1 MATSASYYLNAP
13 SLGSA
18 TAVFSNE
25 SLTTLAAD
33 GFYSNGVIVRE
44 QVSGVLLPQQNCP
57 TCATPCGET
66 INASGGQGIYL
77 LDLDTGSTGGDVGAV
92 IVRFDPFGVPDGIR
106 ATLGANVYN
115 KLTSPVDGLHQSS
128 TSGNFTYV
136 GQTSGDCGI
145 SGTTYPAL
153 TEFSYNGT
161 AFVATGDTQS
171 ITVNAGDVSLGASAP
186 GSTMMVIPKLTASPS
201 IINFEVVGPCSG
213 TAWQMSV
220 DCPVLLTGFSSS
232 VMAATSVAVCELTET
247 VTYYNASLANTPG
260 TVGLYDFVYADAY
273 GSTPLTA
280 GYYLAAGSITG
291 SNDWFQVNSSGVVIA
306 LGVCAA
312 PPEVSYNCVEG
323 ICTDPGDGTGTYS
336 TLEACESACSTPVA
350 YTIDNSAT
358 GTALEACGGSTT
370 TTTVYALP
378 GYTTPIVT
386 MIFYDSSAL
395 TTPFIGSAGWRKLS
409 IGGTNYAAQ
418 VDVNGELT
426 DYITCPAPP
435 EVSYNCVSG
444 TCIDPGDGSGFF
456 NSLEQCQENC
466 AAPTIS
472 LGSAQCRENNCN
484 DNAAC
489 TVIYG
494 VNTSNVPAG
503 SYITVLTGTP
513 SSSATVTISD
523 SDPDNGKIT
532 YYEPSGSATPVY
544 FTLQLRNS
552 GGTIIATSDTSLT
565 HQSFWSM
572 LPLCTPILVTYN
584 CVSGTC
590 IDPGDGTGT
599 YSTLEACEEGCIP
612 ITYNC
617 VSGTCIDPGDGT
629 GTYSTL
635 EDCESECV
643 PITYNCVSGNCV
655 DPGDGT
661 GTYSTLEACEEICG
675 VPASAS
681 LAWSFT
687 ETNFAAGNMDL
698 YVNGSIV
705 ESRSTSSS
713 GTYTVY
719 EGDTINV
726 EVTCYQCT
734 VGVNTAANAYC
745 IGIIA
750 DADCAI
756 DGVANIFTAVYTV
769 TSGDLG
775 TTLTLNTFAACDSGC
790 V

>member
-18 TAVFSNE
+18 TAVFSNDT
-25 SLTTLAAD
+25 LTTLAAD

-77 LDLDTGSTGGDVGAV
+77 LDLDTGTTGGDVGAV
-92 IVRFDPFGVPDGIR
+92 IVRFDPYGVPDGIR
-106 ATLGANVYN
+106 ATLGVNVYN

-161 AFVATGDTQS
+161 AFVATGNTQS

-220 DCPVLLTGFSSS
+220 ACPELLTGFSSS

-280 GYYLAAGSITG
+280 GFYLAEGSITG
-291 SNDWFQVNSSGVVIA
+291 SNDWFQVNSAGVVIA

-312 PPEVSYNCVEG
+312 PPEISYNCVEG
-323 ICTDPGDGTGTYS
+323 TCTDPGDGTGTYS

-358 GTALEACGGSTT
+358 GTALEACSGSTT
-370 TTTVYALP
+370 TSTVYALP

-418 VDVNGELT
+418 VDADGELT
-426 DYITCPAPP
+426 DYSTCATCT
-435 EVSYNCVSG
+435 EWEIFNDTESSISWSG
-444 TCIDPGDGSGFF
+444 TT
-456 NSLEQCQENC
+456 C
-466 AAPTIS
+466 A
-472 LGSAQCRENNCN
+472 
-484 DNAAC
+484 
-489 TVIYG
+489 
-494 VNTSNVPAG
+494 
-503 SYITVLTGTP
+503 GTP
-513 SSSATVTISD
+513 TG
-523 SDPDNGKIT
+523 PN
-532 YYEPSGSATPVY
+532 
-544 FTLQLRNS
+544 N
-552 GGTIIATSDTSLT
+552 
-565 HQSFWSM
+565 
-572 LPLCTPILVTYN
+572 
-584 CVSGTC
+584 VS
-590 IDPGDGTGT
+590 
-599 YSTLEACEEGCIP
+599 
-612 ITYNC
+612 
-617 VSGTCIDPGDGT
+617 
-629 GTYSTL
+629 
-635 EDCESECV
+635 
-643 PITYNCVSGNCV
+643 SGN
-655 DPGDGT
+655 
-661 GTYSTLEACEEICG
+661 
-675 VPASAS
+675 
-681 LAWSFT
+681 
-687 ETNFAAGNMDL
+687 
-698 YVNGSIV
+698 
-705 ESRSTSSS
+705 
-713 GTYTVY
+713 
-719 EGDTINV
+719 
-726 EVTCYQCT
+726 
-734 VGVNTAANAYC
+734 
-745 IGIIA
+745 
-750 DADCAI
+750 
-756 DGVANIFTAVYTV
+756 
-769 TSGDLG
+769 
-775 TTLTLNTFAACDSGC
+775 TTLTGC
-790 V
+790 IIDGTLTYTGGTVTVDAVC